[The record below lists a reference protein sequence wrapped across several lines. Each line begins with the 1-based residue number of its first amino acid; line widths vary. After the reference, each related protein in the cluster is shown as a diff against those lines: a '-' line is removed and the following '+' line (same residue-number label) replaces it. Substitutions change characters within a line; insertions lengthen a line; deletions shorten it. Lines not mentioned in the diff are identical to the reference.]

1 MQAEIISVANEILL
15 GHIVNTN
22 ATHISQRLR
31 ELGIEVCYHISVGDN
46 PKRLSSVLKEALGR
60 SDIVITTGGL
70 GPTVDDIT
78 IETISKVIKKKL
90 IFKKKI
96 YKKIMD
102 HFDHRKIEMPPINRR
117 QAYIPGGSK
126 DLANPVG
133 TAPGVIIEIN
143 GKVLIA
149 LPGVP
154 AEMMPMMADVIN
166 YLRDRYPSKATIESR
181 IIKVVGLPESA
192 TCEKVQDLL
201 KTEGDVTVGIYPHT
215 AYVDLKINAKA
226 EGKRAAGRKIAPI
239 EKKIRS
245 RLGNFVFGTND
256 ETLEGVVGELLT
268 TAKLTICVAESCTGG
283 LIADR
288 LTNVAGSSKYFTMAY
303 VAYSNRAKVSQLGV
317 SKKTIERYGAVSSQ
331 VAVAMA
337 RGIKRI
343 AKSDLAL
350 GVTGI
355 AGPTGAT
362 KTKPIGLVYI
372 TLSTPR
378 DETWRRFNFIGDRL
392 AIKLKTSQAALDMVR
407 WYLIERCQK
416 KR

>member
-1 MQAEIISVANEILL
+1 M
-15 GHIVNTN
+15 
-22 ATHISQRLR
+22 
-31 ELGIEVCYHISVGDN
+31 GIEVCYHCSVGDN
-46 PKRLSSVLKEALGR
+46 PKRLSSVLKEALAR

-102 HFDHRKIEMPPINRR
+102 HFDRRKIEMPPINRR
-117 QAYIPGGSK
+117 QAYIPDGSK
-126 DLANPVG
+126 DLINPVG
-133 TAPGVIIEIN
+133 TAPGVISETN

-154 AEMMPMMADVIN
+154 QEMKSMMADVID
-166 YLRDRYPSKATIESR
+166 YLKDRYPSKATIETR

-215 AYVDLKINAKA
+215 AWVDLKINAKA
-226 EGKRAAGRKIAPI
+226 RDKRAAGRKIDPI
-239 EKKIRS
+239 EKEITS

-268 TAKLTICVAESCTGG
+268 TAKLTISVAESCTGG

-303 VAYSNRAKVSQLGV
+303 VAYSNQAKVSQLGV

-331 VAVAMA
+331 VAIAMA
-337 RGIKRI
+337 RGVKKI
-343 AKSDLAL
+343 AKTDLAL

-362 KTKPIGLVYI
+362 RQKPIGLVYI
-372 TLSTPR
+372 ALSSPQ
-378 DETWRRFNFIGDRL
+378 DEQWRRFNFTGDRL
-392 AIKLKTSQAALDMVR
+392 AIKLEASQAALDMVR
-407 WYLIERCQK
+407 WYLIERCKK